1 MNRSFKLGIFALF
14 FFSGISAL
22 IYEVAWLRL
31 LSLTVGSTAESTSC
45 VLAVFLGGL
54 AIGNWFGGKLADKFS
69 GSELIAYYG
78 RLEIG
83 IAVTAPVVS
92 FLVYKTPY
100 LLAAFCHR
108 FGESG
113 PLIPL
118 MRILISCT
126 VLLLPT
132 ILMGATSPTLT
143 RYVTFFGTPA
153 KSFARLYALN
163 TLGAVLGG
171 LLACFV
177 GFAYL
182 GIAGTIIG
190 AAVINLLIAVC
201 VFQLAK
207 KIDVSALEASIAIAD
222 EATDATNASDGTDS
236 TAKAASQDNPGN
248 LIFLC
253 TLSALVGFGAL
264 SYEVLWTRMLRFYS
278 YSSTYSF
285 TIMVSSFLLGLGLG
299 SLIFERLHRNDRDFK
314 ASSIDLGFAQYLAS
328 LACAASLVA
337 MPLAA
342 LLIRHQGMQ
351 TNKIQEILALI
362 ATGLIFIAPAATAV
376 GLTFPMIGGMAAC
389 FRKVGMSVGAV
400 YAANTIG
407 CVAGALFIGLVFQPI
422 VGSYKAFQIT
432 VLLSTVIGSMAVWQ
446 GAADRKIT
454 TVLFC
459 VAPPIL
465 ALLFVV
471 CSDDPIAVAMR
482 SGESQILQYGEDTTG
497 IVAVVQHPNFKELRT
512 NSASVST
519 TSLPAKR
526 YMRLLGVLPTLL
538 TAKPENVLVICF
550 GTGTTAGAQ
559 AVCPQVKHM
568 DIVELSPMV
577 LKVASQFANSNLDV
591 VQKPIVSAKIADGRN
606 YLLCSSKKYDVIT
619 LEPPPLTE
627 AGVVGLYSKEFYEI
641 LKEHLNPGGVVCQW
655 VPLFYESSTLWRMT
669 VQSVRQTFP
678 HSSIWLSN
686 NDEAILLASEERL
699 KIDPAKMQSAIDSSP
714 TLKKLLAEVGLDN
727 AYRMLGTFILGGA
740 QLDRYVGD
748 VQPITDNHPQMEFYL
763 PYREPNATFKV
774 LEAAAGQGLQCMK
787 ESLSWQNIDEEALK
801 ASSERAH
808 AIRGDVKESG
818 Y

>member
-1 MNRSFKLGIFALF
+1 MSKLNRSFKVGIFALF

-31 LSLTVGSTAESTSC
+31 LTLTVGSTAESTSC

-54 AIGNWFGGKLADKFS
+54 AIGNWFGGKLADKFN
-69 GSELIAYYG
+69 GKELIAYYG
-78 RLEIG
+78 KLEIG

-100 LLAAFCHR
+100 LLAAFCHQ
-108 FGESG
+108 FGEAG

-126 VLLLPT
+126 VLLIPT

-153 KSFARLYALN
+153 RSFARLYALN

-207 KIDVSALEASIAIAD
+207 KIDTSVLDTSSATANED
-222 EATDATNASDGTDS
+222 PGS
-236 TAKAASQDNPGN
+236 TELSQEQRSN
-248 LIFLC
+248 LVFLC

-328 LACAASLVA
+328 IACAASLVA

-351 TNKIQEILALI
+351 SNQIQEIVALI
-362 ATGLIFIAPAATAV
+362 ATGLIFITPAATAV
-376 GLTFPMIGGMAAC
+376 GLTFPMIGGMAAG
-389 FRKVGMSVGAV
+389 FKKVGMAVGAV

-407 CVAGALFIGLVFQPI
+407 CVVGALFVGLIFQPI

-432 VLLSTVIGSMAVWQ
+432 VLLSTIIGSMAVWK
-446 GAADRKIT
+446 GGRDKNIA

-459 VAPPIL
+459 IVPPALAGMFVA
-465 ALLFVV
+465 F
-471 CSDDPIAVAMR
+471 SDDPIRVAIKE
-482 SGESQILQYGEDTTG
+482 GDSQILQYGEDTTG
-497 IVAVVQHPNFKELRT
+497 IVAVVKHPDFKELRT

-577 LKVASQFANSNLDV
+577 LKVAHQFANSNLDV
-591 VQKPIVSAKIADGRN
+591 VQKNIVSAKVADGRN

-641 LKEHLNPGGVVCQW
+641 LKDHLNPGGVVCQW
-655 VPLFYESSTLWRMT
+655 VPSFYESSVLWRMT

-678 HSSIWLSN
+678 HSTIWVSN
-686 NDEAILLASEERL
+686 NNEAILLASEEAL

-714 TLKKLLAEVGLDN
+714 TLKILLAEVGLDD

-763 PYREPNATFKV
+763 PYREPFATFKD
-774 LEAAAGQGLQCMK
+774 LEAAAGPGLQCMK
-787 ESLSWQNIDEEALK
+787 ESLNWQNVDEEALK
-801 ASSERAH
+801 AASQRVH
-808 AIRGDVKESG
+808 VIRGDAKESR

>member
-1 MNRSFKLGIFALF
+1 MFKLNRSFKVGIFALF

-31 LSLTVGSTAESTSC
+31 LALTVGSTAEATSC

-54 AIGNWFGGKLADKFS
+54 AIGNWFGGKFADKCT
-69 GSELIAYYG
+69 GKELIAYYG
-78 RLEIG
+78 KLEIG
-83 IAVTAPVVS
+83 IAITAPAVS

-100 LLAAFCHR
+100 LLAAFCHQ

-113 PLIPL
+113 PFIPL

-163 TLGAVLGG
+163 TLGAVVGS
-171 LLACFV
+171 LLACFF

-207 KIDVSALEASIAIAD
+207 KVDVSFLAASTDAD
-222 EATDATNASDGTDS
+222 EPHTEELKQADRS
-236 TAKAASQDNPGN
+236 N
-248 LIFLC
+248 LLFLC
-253 TLSALVGFGAL
+253 TLSALLGFGAL

-342 LLIRHQGMQ
+342 LLIRHQDMR
-351 TNKIQEILALI
+351 TNQIQEIVALV
-362 ATGLIFIAPAATAV
+362 ATGLIFITPAATAV
-376 GLTFPMIGGMAAC
+376 GLTFPMIGGMAAG

-407 CVAGALFIGLVFQPI
+407 CVAGALFVGLVFQPI
-422 VGSYKAFQIT
+422 MGSYKAFQIT
-432 VLLSTVIGSMAVWQ
+432 VLLSTIIGSMAVWK
-446 GAADRKIT
+446 GASDKKAATI
-454 TVLFC
+454 LFC
-459 VAPPIL
+459 VVPPIL
-465 ALLFVV
+465 AGMFVAF
-471 CSDDPIAVAMR
+471 SDDPILIEER
-482 SGESQILQYGEDTTG
+482 SGKSQILQYGEDTTG
-497 IVAVVQHPNFKELRT
+497 IVAVVQHPDFKELRT

-519 TSLPAKR
+519 TSLPARR

-559 AVCPQVKHM
+559 AVCSQVKHM

-577 LKVASQFANSNLDV
+577 LAVAHQFANSNLDV
-591 VQKPIVSAKIADGRN
+591 VQKGNISAKVADGRN

-641 LKEHLNPGGVVCQW
+641 LKDHLNPGGVVCQW

-678 HSSIWLSN
+678 HTSIWVSN
-686 NDEAILLASEERL
+686 NDEAIVLASEDAL
-699 KIDPAKMQSAIDSSP
+699 KIDPPKMQSAIDSSP

-727 AYRMLGTFILGGA
+727 AYSMLGTFILGGT
-740 QLDRYVGD
+740 QLDHYVGD

-763 PYREPNATFKV
+763 PYREPNATFKD
-774 LEAAAGQGLQCMK
+774 LETAAGQGLQCIK
-787 ESLSWQNIDEEALK
+787 ESLSWQNVDQDAIK
-801 ASSERAH
+801 AASQRAH
-808 AIRGDVKESG
+808 VIRGDAKESG